1 MIFFR
6 GLYGKKTKYTDKNV
20 KKSMVSFYYLT
31 NLWPMVKM
39 LTLGTKYDEKIFC
52 IPQKIS
58 SFFRR
63 SSRVHQKKT
72 WLFSDRVPTLAWA
85 YWSQWG
91 QHRSWREHR
100 GWGWWSSSSGDGTRW
115 RCKSRCRSDRWCQW
129 CSRWSRARWTRTR
142 PWKRKKDYN
151 WELGFFF
158 SKAKGRIFNAFAS
171 QKFVCFKSH

>member
-63 SSRVHQKKT
+63 SSRVQQKKLGCFPIACLPQHEHT
-72 WLFSDRVPTLAWA
+72 GHNEDSIEAGESTEDEVGGALHLGT
-85 YWSQWG
+85 G
-91 QHRSWREHR
+91 QDGDANPVADQTDDANDVQDDPVQDELEHDLERER
-100 GWGWWSSSSGDGTRW
+100 RITIG
-115 RCKSRCRSDRWCQW
+115 
-129 CSRWSRARWTRTR
+129 
-142 PWKRKKDYN
+142 N
-151 WELGFFF
+151 WDFFF
-158 SKAKGRIFNAFAS
+158 QSKGTHI
-171 QKFVCFKSH
+171 